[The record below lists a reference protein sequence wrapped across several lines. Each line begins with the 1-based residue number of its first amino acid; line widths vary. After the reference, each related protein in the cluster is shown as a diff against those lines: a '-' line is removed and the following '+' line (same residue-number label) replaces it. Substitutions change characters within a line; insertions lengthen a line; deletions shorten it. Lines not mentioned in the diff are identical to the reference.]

1 MEGFKRIEF
10 EWDKIVDY
18 CSRVKIPLFV
28 DYKKKNIYTNI
39 RDRREYHYFDWVYVR
54 EDEQDLEYPKEI
66 RIIDIMS
73 GRVCLLTKNGL
84 FGEFKL
90 EGVDDSDY

>member
-10 EWDKIVDY
+10 EWDKVVDY

-39 RDRREYHYFDWVYVR
+39 RDKRNYHYFGFVYIP
-54 EDEQDLEYPKEI
+54 EDEQDLTNPREI
-66 RIIDIMS
+66 RIVDIMS

-90 EGVDDSDY
+90 EGVDE